1 MVIEDLTYLSAVG
14 ELRPPYS
21 SPSALVRA
29 KQIDRIDP
37 HCRNSIGRSAL
48 VMIGST
54 LVSAGE

>member
-29 KQIDRIDP
+29 KQIDRVDLGI
-37 HCRNSIGRSAL
+37 RWRIGFRAYQVRWRL
-48 VMIGST
+48 IIR
-54 LVSAGE
+54 